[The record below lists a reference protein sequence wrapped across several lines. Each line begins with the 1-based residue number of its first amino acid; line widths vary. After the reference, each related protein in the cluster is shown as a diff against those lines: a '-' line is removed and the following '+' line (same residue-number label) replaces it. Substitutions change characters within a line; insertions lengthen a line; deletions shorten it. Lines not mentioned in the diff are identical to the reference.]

1 MLMCYGEAKGS
12 TPEALRIYCQKY
24 PRRNVPDR
32 RIFTRL
38 YQRLRD
44 TGSVTGNRFGGRDQR
59 DPHLEERVMRRIE
72 ENPSTSTRRI
82 AAEERV
88 SSTTVWRI
96 LKDNQLYPYH
106 LQRVQE
112 IEEGDF
118 ENRFHFC
125 TWMMEMI
132 TADEGFLSKILFVDE
147 ANFNRNGSV
156 NTRNSH
162 VWAEENPHAL
172 LEINTQRQF
181 STNIWAGILGDKI
194 IGPVVLPRRL
204 GGQGYLEFL
213 QTQLPALLED
223 VPLIVRR
230 DMWYMQD
237 GAPAHWAVIVRQHL
251 NAYFGNR
258 WIGREGPI
266 AWPARSPDFN
276 PLDFFYWGHMKNL
289 VYSTP
294 VATLDELQQRIQ
306 FTSGIVQNVMGDFRQ
321 VRENFRRRMQ
331 LCIQENGGHVEHL
344 L

>member
-1 MLMCYGEAKGS
+1 
-12 TPEALRIYCQKY
+12 
-24 PRRNVPDR
+24 
-32 RIFTRL
+32 
-38 YQRLRD
+38 
-44 TGSVTGNRFGGRDQR
+44 
-59 DPHLEERVMRRIE
+59 
-72 ENPSTSTRRI
+72 
-82 AAEERV
+82 
-88 SSTTVWRI
+88 
-96 LKDNQLYPYH
+96 
-106 LQRVQE
+106 
-112 IEEGDF
+112 
-118 ENRFHFC
+118 
-125 TWMMEMI
+125 MI

-172 LEINTQRQF
+172 LEIIPSANF
-181 STNIWAGILGDKI
+181 DEYLAGILGDKI